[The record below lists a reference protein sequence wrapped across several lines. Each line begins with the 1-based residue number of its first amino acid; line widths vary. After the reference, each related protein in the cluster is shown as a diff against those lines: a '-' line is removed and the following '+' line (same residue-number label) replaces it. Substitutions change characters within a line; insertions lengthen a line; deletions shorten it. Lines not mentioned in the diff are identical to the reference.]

1 MAVSTRLLLLNA
13 ASRADVLPPR
23 LYAGTTEA
31 TISDE
36 ELVGVQ
42 VDIKESI
49 ARYVADDLALVNPSK
64 ALRGA
69 LDAIDHVLSCL
80 EFHNDE
86 LNAHRLAAFGHQ
98 GPDTQHQYHE
108 DESSPWTE
116 IILNRNDRR
125 RALGISAPVIKL
137 EHLSSSAEVLDQY
150 STDPGLECDHIA
162 DEEVDADDTWYL
174 DEGAPMAMDADED
187 TAIFQ
192 ATKSSSTAGSD
203 FTPVTPEHEP
213 TLDEPMVYDHQEYR
227 PSIRARDQPV
237 VPHRPT
243 PPPQIVLSRPT
254 VSAGITDFLRLR
266 APYLDPPPSPSVHVS
281 PIKVAPNTKQPV
293 ASIHETVPDTL
304 LDADTLSLPVS
315 QCPPQTTHTY
325 LASLRLIQ
333 RSALVQTCTGPHA
346 RIMFV
351 EREDLGDADVLL
363 DPHTAV
369 LLVPISSLPTEHAEL
384 AERVADLA
392 PRFSRILLLFECY
405 PQSAAYKRICTS
417 DTPLSPVF
425 SPPTIKAVQALRRTL
440 AIMGSCDSRLE
451 HTTLLSAF
459 ALSVSDAAQ
468 LLRLAGDSAERADTT
483 AVLFGKTAD
492 GCTLKSSRRYGAG
505 SYHERAVSLM
515 FVCHAGGLARYS
527 PGHECVCGGR
537 CPRWR
542 FSKLLSGRNVARRA
556 KESFRPLHRRFTHC
570 SHLLLIA
577 CMPYN

>member
-1 MAVSTRLLLLNA
+1 MAVSTQRLLLNA
-13 ASRADVLPPR
+13 ASRADLLPPR

-49 ARYVADDLALVNPSK
+49 ARCIADDSAPVNPSK

-80 EFHNDE
+80 EFHDDE
-86 LNAHRLAAFGHQ
+86 LDAHRLAAFGHE
-98 GPDTQHQYHE
+98 GPDTQHRYHE
-108 DESSPWTE
+108 DESLPWTE
-116 IILNRNDRR
+116 TILNR
-125 RALGISAPVIKL
+125 KL
-137 EHLSSSAEVLDQY
+137 ERLSSSPEVLDQY
-150 STDPGLECDHIA
+150 SADPGLECDHMV
-162 DEEVDADDTWYL
+162 DEEVDEDETWYL
-174 DEGAPMAMDADED
+174 DEDAPMAVDADED

-203 FTPVTPEHEP
+203 FAPVTPEHEP

-237 VPHRPT
+237 VPHRST

-266 APYLDPPPSPSVHVS
+266 APYLDPPPSSSVHVS
-281 PIKVAPNTKQPV
+281 PIEVSSDTEQPV
-293 ASIHETVPDTL
+293 ASIYETVPDTL

-315 QCPPQTTHTY
+315 QCPRQTTHTY
-325 LASLRLIQ
+325 LASLRFIQ
-333 RSALVQTCTGPHA
+333 RSALVQACTGPHA

-369 LLVPISSLPTEHAEL
+369 LLVPIFSLPTEHAEL

-405 PQSAAYKRICTS
+405 PQSAAYKRTCTS
-417 DTPLSPVF
+417 DTPLPRVF
-425 SPPTIKAVQALRRTL
+425 SPPIIKAVQALRRTL
-440 AIMGSCDSRLE
+440 AIMCSCDPRLE

-468 LLRLAGDSAERADTT
+468 LLRLAGDSAERADTSGGLLWEDRGWLHT
-483 AVLFGKTAD
+483 EELEEVRCWLTSR
-492 GCTLKSSRRYGAG
+492 KSSIADVLVSRRRLG
-505 SYHERAVSLM
+505 S
-515 FVCHAGGLARYS
+515 
-527 PGHECVCGGR
+527 
-537 CPRWR
+537 
-542 FSKLLSGRNVARRA
+542 LLRRA
-556 KESFRPLHRRFTHC
+556 
-570 SHLLLIA
+570 
-577 CMPYN
+577 

>member
-468 LLRLAGDSAERADTT
+468 LLRLAGDSAERADTSGGLLWEDRGWLYT
-483 AVLFGKTAD
+483 EELEEVR
-492 GCTLKSSRRYGAG
+492 CWIISRKSSIADVLVSRRRLG
-505 SYHERAVSLM
+505 S
-515 FVCHAGGLARYS
+515 
-527 PGHECVCGGR
+527 
-537 CPRWR
+537 
-542 FSKLLSGRNVARRA
+542 LLRRA
-556 KESFRPLHRRFTHC
+556 
-570 SHLLLIA
+570 
-577 CMPYN
+577 